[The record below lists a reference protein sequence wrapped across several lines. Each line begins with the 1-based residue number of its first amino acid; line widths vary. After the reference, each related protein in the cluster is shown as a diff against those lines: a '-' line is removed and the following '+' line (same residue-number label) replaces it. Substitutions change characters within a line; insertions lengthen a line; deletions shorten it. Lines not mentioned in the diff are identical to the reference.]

1 MSLFDQM
8 KRHHRARSSLF
19 DELTGFYKKHK
30 SLVYVYFFQLT
41 GSREESEEL
50 TQETFYQAVKSIHCF
65 KGHSSLKTW
74 LLQIARNVYRNK
86 VRAWARDRLVY
97 APEEIELHP
106 DETNN
111 PQEVALQKYSQSLIQ
126 RIFMRMPEDYRDVLI
141 YKEVEGLSHVEIGQ
155 ILKKTPQTT
164 KVLLYR
170 AKKRF
175 KQLYDLEVIRDEGT
189 V

>member
-1 MSLFDQM
+1 MSLFDQL
-8 KRHHRARSSLF
+8 KRNHRARSSLL
-19 DELTGFYKKHK
+19 DELTGFYKKYK

-41 GSREESEEL
+41 GSSEESEEL
-50 TQETFYQAVKSIHCF
+50 TQETFYQAVKSIHRF

-86 VRAWARDRLVY
+86 VRSWARDQLVY
-97 APEEIELHP
+97 APVEVELQP

-111 PQEVALQKYSQSLIQ
+111 PQEVALQKYSHSLIQ
-126 RIFMRMPEDYRDVLI
+126 QIFRLMPEDYRDVLI
-141 YKEVEGLSHVEIGQ
+141 YKEVEGLSHMEIGE
-155 ILKKTPQTT
+155 ILNKTPQTT

-175 KQLYDLEVIRDEGT
+175 RQLYDLEVIRDEGT